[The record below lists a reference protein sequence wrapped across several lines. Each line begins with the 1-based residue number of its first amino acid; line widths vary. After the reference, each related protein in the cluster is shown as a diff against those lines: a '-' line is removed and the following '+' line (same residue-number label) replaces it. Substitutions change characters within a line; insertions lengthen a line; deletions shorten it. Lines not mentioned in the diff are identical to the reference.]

1 LPIDSAGRK
10 RVLTLLPILLAFC
23 GMAAE
28 DTSADRLVLNSQ
40 ISLQARHGKN
50 LELLVQLQ
58 TPGEWESL
66 ASRFAGGAANAGA
79 LAERNGN
86 ATRPRNEITVP
97 FELLGD
103 NWREL
108 VLRTVFPA
116 DTRDAE
122 GWHHVVRS
130 SQLPLYDAGLW
141 QIAEW
146 FCGDGRAFRK
156 LAAINRLNSPEP
168 SPGSVLHI
176 PTAEL
181 HHALQARAGTE
192 DGLLEYGEDRDGPYA
207 VYRLQKGEALYSAV
221 VLRFTGRQTAE
232 DVVQLAE
239 RIAARSH
246 IPDHSDIPVG
256 FPVRIPFEFL
266 EPRFLP
272 SDHPRRKEAEAEA
285 AAVAEAL
292 AAAPLAGTRNGL
304 EGVWIILDPG
314 HGGEDLGTMAN
325 GLWEHDYVYDVTCR
339 LKTMLERETN
349 AHVEMTLIDSA
360 TGCKPSSGD
369 KLKKNRGGDLQT
381 TPPFHQEKGQTKL
394 GVNLRWY
401 IANARY
407 REALAKGI
415 KPERVIFLSIHADS
429 RSPSLGGMMAY
440 VPGARYRKG
449 RAQPNGKAYRRYA
462 EVREQPNVTIKRK
475 RALRS
480 EAVSKKLAEVFVST
494 FKKRGL
500 PVPDASRQ
508 PIRNRIIRGRSVYVP
523 AVLRWNEVPTKLL
536 VEVVNLNN
544 RTDARLLARAGQRDR
559 MASALLE
566 GVYRHFGEKPPKNS
580 SAP

>member
-1 LPIDSAGRK
+1 MSIDPAGRI
-10 RVLTLLPILLAFC
+10 RSLCLLSILLALC
-23 GMAAE
+23 GMTAE
-28 DTSADRLVLNSQ
+28 GSSTDRLVLNSQ
-40 ISLQARHGKN
+40 LSVQVQGGKN
-50 LELLVQLQ
+50 LELLVHLQ
-58 TPGEWESL
+58 EMEEWESL
-66 ASRFAGGAANAGA
+66 ANRFAGGAANAGA

-86 ATRPRNEITVP
+86 LTRPAGEVIVP

-103 NWREL
+103 DWREL
-108 VLRTVFPA
+108 VLRTAFPD
-116 DTRDAE
+116 DTRDVR
-122 GWHHVVRS
+122 GWHHVVRAS
-130 SQLPLYDAGLW
+130 PLPLFDAGLW

-146 FCGDGRAFRK
+146 FCGDGRSFRK
-156 LAAINRLNSPEP
+156 LAEINRLDSPEP
-168 SPGSVLHI
+168 APGAVLLI
-176 PTAEL
+176 PTADL
-181 HHALQARAGTE
+181 HQALRTRAGTQ
-192 DGLLEYGEDRDGPYA
+192 DGLLEYGEDHDGPYA
-207 VYRLQKGEALYSAV
+207 LYRLRKGEALYSAV
-221 VLRFTGRQTAE
+221 VVRFTGRQTAE

-256 FPVRIPFEFL
+256 FPVKIPFEVL

-272 SDHPRRKEAEAEA
+272 DDHPLRIEAEAEA
-285 AAVAEAL
+285 AAVAKAL

-339 LKTMLERETN
+339 LKAMLERETN

-360 TGCKPSSGD
+360 TGCKPSKGD

-381 TPPFHQEKGQTKL
+381 TPPFHQEKGQAKL

-407 REALAKGI
+407 REARAAGI

-449 RAQPNGKAYRRYA
+449 RAQPNGKAYRRYE
-462 EVREQPNVTIKRK
+462 EVREQPNVTIKRN

-480 EAVSKKLAEVFVST
+480 EAVSQKLAEEFVRT
-494 FKKRGL
+494 FRKRGL
-500 PVPDASRQ
+500 PVPDANRQ

-544 RTDARLLARAGQRDR
+544 RGDAQLLARADQRDR
-559 MASALLE
+559 MSSALLE
-566 GVYRHFGEKPPKNS
+566 GIYRHFGEKPPGTS